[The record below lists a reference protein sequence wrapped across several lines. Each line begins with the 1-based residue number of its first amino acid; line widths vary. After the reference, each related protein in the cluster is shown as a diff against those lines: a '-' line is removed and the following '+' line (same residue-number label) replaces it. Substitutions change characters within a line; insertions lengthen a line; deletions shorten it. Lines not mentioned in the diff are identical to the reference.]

1 MMNTDSSLTI
11 ENNDTDKEIYIYM
24 KGWIILNEPDASL
37 DA

>member
-11 ENNDTDKEIYIYM
+11 ENNDTDKDIYIW
-24 KGWIILNEPDASL
+24 KAESFLNEPDASL